1 MHRVGGLALS
11 CSVIKMKVACKKQR
25 PLTSCLCTVCD
36 IYMKYLNL
44 CDIKNSHK
52 TKDKVTDKQSDA
64 FSNNGCYIWMMN

>member
-1 MHRVGGLALS
+1 MATDKLS
-11 CSVIKMKVACKKQR
+11 LYC
-25 PLTSCLCTVCD
+25 VCD